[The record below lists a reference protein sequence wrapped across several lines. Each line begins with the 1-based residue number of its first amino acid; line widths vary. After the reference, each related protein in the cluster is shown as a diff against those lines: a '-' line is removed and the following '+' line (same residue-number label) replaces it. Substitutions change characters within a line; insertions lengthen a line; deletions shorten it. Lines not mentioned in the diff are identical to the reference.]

1 MLRTFSLSSFVP
13 LLSPPFHNCQ
23 RVSRFVITFAASLI
37 SFLTTF
43 LSTVIPF
50 TVRIRRD
57 RSLLT
62 IGPNSHSLKF
72 CYIFNEC
79 TACIIVFNTINRY
92 NFGIDKK
99 ILTNLK
105 RILFKLKQMSLIL
118 MSLSNVTQPLLNQRL
133 SGEGSA
139 IAARRNPGY
148 LRHIASTSCLVIVG
162 ERFLRKILVTL
173 CKGLG

>member
-1 MLRTFSLSSFVP
+1 MIRCLRSLAHFLIPAWISQRHRDCLNRVLSSFNNWSQNSIQLSKNRLVHTCLTSSVLP
-13 LLSPPFHNCQ
+13 LLSLLIHNCQ

-79 TACIIVFNTINRY
+79 TACIIVFHTTNRY
-92 NFGIDKK
+92 NFGIYKNFL
-99 ILTNLK
+99 LT
-105 RILFKLKQMSLIL
+105 
-118 MSLSNVTQPLLNQRL
+118 SNGYYLN
-133 SGEGSA
+133 
-139 IAARRNPGY
+139 
-148 LRHIASTSCLVIVG
+148 
-162 ERFLRKILVTL
+162 
-173 CKGLG
+173 